1 VRSWRHPTLAVLGL
15 LLFVS
20 LSGTARAYGP
30 YPAGASG
37 VDVSWPQCDKGLPP
51 SQQSFVIIGVGGGR
65 AFYQNPCLI
74 SEFSWGQ
81 AAPTAPSFFM
91 NLNSAR
97 GSTAFKGNA
106 GPRGSCAVTDDTC
119 HAYNYGWND
128 ARLAY
133 ADSQSQE
140 TSASMWWLDVE
151 TDNDWSS
158 NLPVNAQVIQGAIDY
173 LKSQGRSVGIYSTS
187 KQWGQVAGNFNPGL
201 PVWVAGAPDAA
212 SAPGYCAASYAFG
225 GGSVWLVQIAGDDF
239 DSDYACS
246 PTSASGTGIPAGF
259 QASTNGPTSV
269 QLQWT
274 APTAPVNS
282 YTIYDSGVLV
292 TQAPGSST
300 SYTVGGLAPGGYHCY
315 TIVANSGSGFSGY
328 APWSCVTLPSS

>member
-1 VRSWRHPTLAVLGL
+1 VTSWHRLLLAILGL
-15 LLFVS
+15 LLFLP
-20 LSGTARAYGP
+20 LSETARAYGP
-30 YPAGASG
+30 YPAGATG
-37 VDVSWPQCDKGLPP
+37 TDVSWPQCDKGLPSSP
-51 SQQSFVIIGVGGGR
+51 QSFAIVGVTGGR

-74 SEFSWGQ
+74 SEYSWGQ
-81 AAPTAPSFFM
+81 GAPTTPTFFM

-97 GSTAFKGNA
+97 GSTGFKANS
-106 GPRGSCAVTDDTC
+106 GPRGSCSTNDDMC

-133 ADSQSQE
+133 ADAQSQE

-187 KQWGQVAGNFNPGL
+187 KQWGEVAGNFNPGL
-201 PVWVAGAPDAA
+201 PNWVAGAPDAD
-212 SAPGYCAASYAFG
+212 SAPGYCTPSYAFG

-239 DSDYACS
+239 DSDYSCS
-246 PTSASGTGIPAGF
+246 ATSASGVQIPVGV
-259 QASTNGPTSV
+259 QATTSSSTTVLV
-269 QLQWT
+269 QWN
-274 APTAPVNS
+274 APAAPVTGYS
-282 YTIYDSGVLV
+282 IYDAGVLAA
-292 TQAPGSST
+292 QLPGSST
-300 SYTVGGLAPGGYHCY
+300 SYTASGLSPGSYHCY
-315 TIVANSGSGFSGY
+315 TIVASSGSAFSGY